1 MESFRNALV
10 DEFKALDQAA
20 QKTKMSVP
28 FEVIAAIDRGRNPQQ
43 MTYRMLED
51 ISEAGSA
58 GQRKRHALSIFRDA
72 LQRKMEQKDEDER
85 ATEIHSSPNG

>member
-43 MTYRMLED
+43 MTYRMLCV
-51 ISEAGSA
+51 
-58 GQRKRHALSIFRDA
+58 F
-72 LQRKMEQKDEDER
+72 
-85 ATEIHSSPNG
+85 SSPHIMVRIDLTVWDDIAQ